1 MRWIVACRLG
11 GGLAPTK
18 LSPVPSIFTFPKYL
32 QRKPPKSQTD
42 PEERR
47 KEYETVYIQKET
59 RR

>member
-18 LSPVPSIFTFPKYL
+18 LSPVPSIFAFPTYI

-42 PEERR
+42 PEEKRQKQRR
-47 KEYETVYIQKET
+47 I
-59 RR
+59 